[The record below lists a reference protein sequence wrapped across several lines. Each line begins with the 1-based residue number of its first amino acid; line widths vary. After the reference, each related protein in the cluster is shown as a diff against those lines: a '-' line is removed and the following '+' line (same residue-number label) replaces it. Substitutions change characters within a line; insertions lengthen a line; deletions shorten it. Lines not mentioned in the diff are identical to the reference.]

1 MQTKDASVICNDPNH
16 FRGWSQKGKTPSQR
30 EKCSLVCGIWV
41 LMLGRAMAQTPHNN
55 LLLPANIPMPAM
67 ATQCHHN
74 HHGDFALGSCPPYT
88 TIWQKQGSPGHTP
101 ILRRVKQKG

>member
-41 LMLGRAMAQTPHNN
+41 LMLGRAMAQTPHKN

-101 ILRRVKQKG
+101 IL